1 MNHPPILSAVVVACA
16 LAAAHAN
23 LDPITTSRLEA
34 LVNQRRLVAT
44 DMVTIPGKVIYT
56 YSQGGVTW
64 QGTNDV
70 KSING
75 KVMPTRYSV
84 LKLLTAIADAGKY
97 DEAKAALQS
106 AKLPNGMP
114 YWDALNAAQYLTDDD
129 GRLKSG
135 LALAVQS
142 GLCTS
147 NDVAEILRKA
157 ED

>member
-1 MNHPPILSAVVVACA
+1 MKRIPVLLSI
-16 LAAAHAN
+16 AAACSATVAVSA

-44 DMVTIPGKVIYT
+44 DMVTVPGKVVYT
-56 YSQGGVTW
+56 YRQGGVTW
-64 QGTNDV
+64 QATNDV

-75 KVMPTRYSV
+75 TVMPTRYSV

-114 YWDALNAAQYLTDDD
+114 YWDALNAAQFLTADD

-135 LALAVQS
+135 VALAVQS

>member
-1 MNHPPILSAVVVACA
+1 MKRIPVLSAAVAACA
-16 LAAAHAN
+16 LAAVHAN

-44 DMVTIPGKVIYT
+44 DMATVPGKVVYT
-56 YSQGGVTW
+56 YRQGGVTW
-64 QGTNDV
+64 QTTNDV

-75 KVMPTRYSV
+75 TVMPTRYSV

-114 YWDALNAAQYLTDDD
+114 YWDALNAAQFLTADD

-135 LALAVQS
+135 VALAVQS

-147 NDVAEILRKA
+147 NDVSEILRKA

>member
-1 MNHPPILSAVVVACA
+1 MKRIPVLLSI
-16 LAAAHAN
+16 AAACSATVAVSA

-44 DMVTIPGKVIYT
+44 DMVTLPGKVVYT
-56 YSQGGVTW
+56 YRQGGVTW
-64 QGTNDV
+64 QATNDV

-75 KVMPTRYSV
+75 TVMPTRYSV

-114 YWDALNAAQYLTDDD
+114 YWDALNAAQFLTADD

-135 LALAVQS
+135 VALAVQS

>member
-1 MNHPPILSAVVVACA
+1 MKRIPVLLSI
-16 LAAAHAN
+16 AAACSATVAVSA

-44 DMVTIPGKVIYT
+44 DMASVPGKVVYT
-56 YSQGGVTW
+56 YRQGGVTW
-64 QGTNDV
+64 QATNDV
-70 KSING
+70 KSVNG
-75 KVMPTRYSV
+75 TVMPTRYSV

-97 DEAKAALQS
+97 DEAKSALQS

-114 YWDALNAAQYLTDDD
+114 YWDALNAAQFLTADD

-135 LALAVQS
+135 AALAVQS

>member
-1 MNHPPILSAVVVACA
+1 MKRIPVLLSI
-16 LAAAHAN
+16 AAACSATVAVSA

-44 DMVTIPGKVIYT
+44 DMVTVPGKVVYT
-56 YSQGGVTW
+56 YRQGGVTW
-64 QGTNDV
+64 QATNDV
-70 KSING
+70 KSVNG
-75 KVMPTRYSV
+75 TVMPTRYSV

-114 YWDALNAAQYLTDDD
+114 YWDALNAAQFLTADD

-135 LALAVQS
+135 AALAVQS